1 MNLQHNNATA
11 VKFLA
16 ILTIVLLFVI
26 AILLG
31 SMLIFRSAD
40 ERKAAMAV
48 VSTTPDQTLASSSNQ
63 LPPTPIVTLIMA
75 TAVSLP
81 TPTTILTPNPTPAPT
96 RNDTATIEAALSQ
109 MSLDQKIGQLLM
121 IGLPGPTLDDT
132 TRWRIEQLGIGGIIF
147 LDQNITSAE
156 QVAELTQALQ
166 AAAKGASGIPLF
178 IGWNYEG
185 GDIVRRQAGMTLF
198 PSNMALGAATPAADL
213 YKVGTAVGAEMRALG
228 VNMNFAPVLD
238 VNTNPNNPVIGLRS
252 FGDDPIIVATLGEQ
266 YIEGLQN
273 AGIIAIAKH
282 FPGHGDVDVD
292 SHMELPIITVPRTA
306 LETRELLPF
315 RSAIAANIGGI
326 MTGHLAVP
334 ALSENMPYLPASLSR
349 DIVTKVL
356 REEMHFNQV
365 ILTDDL
371 GMKAV
376 TDSYSPGNAAVA
388 AILAGND
395 LLVSVNSDQYPEL
408 FFQAIKQAVA
418 DGQISESQID
428 DSVRRILQLKY
439 AYQLDQTIVP
449 IAPDYSG
456 HRQMAYEL
464 GVTAVHIVS
473 GTGET
478 SSFADGEINRLLLI
492 SPILTHPGTAAG
504 DNRSLLH
511 ERLTYCGLEVT
522 ELFYDP
528 QTPSDVRQMQA
539 NALAVVGDK
548 DAIVVLTYDAAL
560 RLHQTGDTSQIELVQ
575 ALANTGTR
583 TAVISSHNPQDAD
596 LFPNI
601 PLRIITYGDTYGQID
616 GVIPYLIPQCAEGDT
631 PAIPK

>member
-1 MNLQHNNATA
+1 
-11 VKFLA
+11 
-16 ILTIVLLFVI
+16 
-26 AILLG
+26 
-31 SMLIFRSAD
+31 
-40 ERKAAMAV
+40 
-48 VSTTPDQTLASSSNQ
+48 
-63 LPPTPIVTLIMA
+63 
-75 TAVSLP
+75 
-81 TPTTILTPNPTPAPT
+81 
-96 RNDTATIEAALSQ
+96 
-109 MSLDQKIGQLLM
+109 
-121 IGLPGPTLDDT
+121 
-132 TRWRIEQLGIGGIIF
+132 
-147 LDQNITSAE
+147 
-156 QVAELTQALQ
+156 
-166 AAAKGASGIPLF
+166 
-178 IGWNYEG
+178 
-185 GDIVRRQAGMTLF
+185 
-198 PSNMALGAATPAADL
+198 
-213 YKVGTAVGAEMRALG
+213 
-228 VNMNFAPVLD
+228 
-238 VNTNPNNPVIGLRS
+238 
-252 FGDDPIIVATLGEQ
+252 
-266 YIEGLQN
+266 
-273 AGIIAIAKH
+273 
-282 FPGHGDVDVD
+282 
-292 SHMELPIITVPRTA
+292 
-306 LETRELLPF
+306 
-315 RSAIAANIGGI
+315 
-326 MTGHLAVP
+326 
-334 ALSENMPYLPASLSR
+334 MPYLPASLSR

-371 GMKAV
+371 GMRAV

-395 LLVSVNSDQYPEL
+395 LLVNVIQTNTLNS
-408 FFQAIKQAVA
+408 FFRLSNKRLPMVES
-418 DGQISESQID
+418 SESQID
-428 DSVRRILQLKY
+428 NSVKRILQLKY
-439 AYQLDQTIVP
+439 AYQLDQTIVS

-583 TAVISSHNPQDAD
+583 TAVIGGQTLKMPT
-596 LFPNI
+596 FPEY
-601 PLRIITYGDTYGQID
+601 PFTHHHLWGYLR
-616 GVIPYLIPQCAEGDT
+616 AN
-631 PAIPK
+631 